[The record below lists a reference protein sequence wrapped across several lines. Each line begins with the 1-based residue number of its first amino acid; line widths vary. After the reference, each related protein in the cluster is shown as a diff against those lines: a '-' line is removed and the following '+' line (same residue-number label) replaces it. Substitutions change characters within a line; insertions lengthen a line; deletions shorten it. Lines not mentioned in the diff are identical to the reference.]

1 MSTLA
6 RQLNANGHDDAF
18 QLPAEDENM
27 HTWPSVSES
36 FLMAQL
42 EEEDDDVDLY
52 YFSADSDS
60 SMSSIPGE
68 ASSVQDIEVEE
79 EMMPGGWPAAT
90 ASRISSPTPWKPSR
104 VRPQSIIVDGL
115 RITVTLPE
123 DASYDCYDG
132 HYLVGSDSAAS
143 FFTASE
149 SVMDIHLLSASPTND
164 FLYVPAPVLAP
175 SPSVLFILE
184 EFACSPP
191 LPTLSFDDAG
201 EANLWAMSRSPSSV
215 GLLTPPENDLLAP
228 GIVPSPEF
236 ASNFAQAGFPELV
249 CHSLLAPISASP
261 SHYPWFDSLL
271 DQYLSDDEFA
281 GAGVQDESY
290 PKAYPFYNASTQ
302 VRDEDVPVYNTIVTS
317 DSQESPCV
325 SFEDLWHCARA
336 GTFTEALPASGP
348 RACGPALEVN
358 FGEACTMICAT
369 ASAYEMDDL
378 LGLYVPS
385 EPEPMGVRVPACL
398 AEGAL
403 LFDEDEE
410 YYRTP
415 SAIDLTGAGPHPD
428 ERLAKAARET
438 FWQMW
443 TRRSDEDLAL
453 FFKCSDDAP
462 SGLHIFVEGDARR
475 TPLPGSKNDSS
486 LIKPLDRPFGAR
498 EQVKQE
504 HRDAFLELWNE
515 SLKQAYL

>member
-6 RQLNANGHDDAF
+6 RQFNANGHDDAF
-18 QLPAEDENM
+18 PLPAEDESM
-27 HTWPSVSES
+27 HTWPSVSEG

-42 EEEDDDVDLY
+42 EEEEEDDDVDLY

-68 ASSVQDIEVEE
+68 ASVQDIEVEE

-123 DASYDCYDG
+123 DESYDCDDG

-164 FLYVPAPVLAP
+164 FLYVPAP

-191 LPTLSFDDAG
+191 LPTLSFDDDG

-236 ASNFAQAGFPELV
+236 ASNFAQAGFPEFV
-249 CHSLLAPISASP
+249 CHSLLAPISPSP

-271 DQYLSDDEFA
+271 D
-281 GAGVQDESY
+281 V
-290 PKAYPFYNASTQ
+290 STILRMFGW
-302 VRDEDVPVYNTIVTS
+302 VLILYSNTCPTTS
-317 DSQESPCV
+317 S
-325 SFEDLWHCARA
+325 
-336 GTFTEALPASGP
+336 
-348 RACGPALEVN
+348 PALEYR
-358 FGEACTMICAT
+358 MIRISRHT
-369 ASAYEMDDL
+369 RSM
-378 LGLYVPS
+378 
-385 EPEPMGVRVPACL
+385 
-398 AEGAL
+398 
-403 LFDEDEE
+403 
-410 YYRTP
+410 T
-415 SAIDLTGAGPHPD
+415 
-428 ERLAKAARET
+428 RLRKFMMKT
-438 FWQMW
+438 Y
-443 TRRSDEDLAL
+443 
-453 FFKCSDDAP
+453 
-462 SGLHIFVEGDARR
+462 
-475 TPLPGSKNDSS
+475 
-486 LIKPLDRPFGAR
+486 PFTTC
-498 EQVKQE
+498 V
-504 HRDAFLELWNE
+504 L
-515 SLKQAYL
+515 S